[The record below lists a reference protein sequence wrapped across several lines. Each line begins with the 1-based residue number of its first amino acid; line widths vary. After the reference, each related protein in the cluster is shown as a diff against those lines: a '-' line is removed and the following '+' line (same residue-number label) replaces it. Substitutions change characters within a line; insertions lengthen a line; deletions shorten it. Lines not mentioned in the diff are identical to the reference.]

1 MHCRTLNELTH
12 KPQGIGA
19 FNNYFTLLHRN
30 VRPFFNRNSD
40 SGSSGDC
47 SEFIEMDYQLFK
59 ELLQCGSVCGRARRR
74 SESLSAI
81 VESFRAV
88 VGDGALDAETGP
100 EADEWRKVEKN
111 LEECNRTLQELEQA
125 LQRIKKSK
133 GSAITRKW
141 KYDTESVNIK
151 FYKEQIANYK
161 VSLQISFQ
169 VLDLYPPLDSNMT
182 YKLVSRSVE

>member
-1 MHCRTLNELTH
+1 VGLLGTAVNLSRW
-12 KPQGIGA
+12 II
-19 FNNYFTLLHRN
+19 NYSKSCCN
-30 VRPFFNRNSD
+30 VDR
-40 SGSSGDC
+40 
-47 SEFIEMDYQLFK
+47 
-59 ELLQCGSVCGRARRR
+59 SVEGLGG
-74 SESLSAI
+74 EVNSLSAI

-182 YKLVSRSVE
+182 YKLVGRSVE